1 MQLIES
7 IFFSGTSTT
16 KIVFCVIV
24 SLSFCIVYL
33 WDPTKNER
41 KRKKRLDNGMLNHFE
56 VESDEFSA
64 KAESMNPKKTERRF
78 STTDNTLNELDQY
91 VKTLKE
97 NQIND
102 LDKV

>member
-7 IFFSGTSTT
+7 IFFSDSPTA
-16 KIVFCVIV
+16 KIVFCIIV
-24 SLSFCIVYL
+24 SVSFCIVYL
-33 WDPTKNER
+33 WDPTKSNH
-41 KRKKRLDNGMLNHFE
+41 KRKKRLDNGMLNHFD
-56 VESDEFSA
+56 VESESFTA

-91 VKTLKE
+91 VKTLKQ